1 MKIGISSPY
10 LDTLAGGERYVL
22 TMAACLAKSH
32 SIVVFWNDESI
43 ISKAEKRLSLSLDG
57 VSVEPIPSNSFS
69 RIRNSA
75 MYDLLIYLSDG
86 SLPFSLSKKNII
98 HFQIPFRNV
107 NGMDFLNR
115 LKMKRVN
122 KIICNS
128 NFTKEF
134 IDQEFGV
141 ISDVIYPPVDLDKF
155 KSGTKKNIILSVGRF
170 HNLKKQ
176 DVLISVFNKLKL
188 NDWKLVLAGGL
199 LDQDQKYFD
208 ELNKSVIDQSVIF
221 KPNILFSQ
229 LQKLYSEA
237 KIYWHGAGYGEKSPE
252 NMEHFGI
259 TTVEAMAAGCVP
271 VAYRGGGQKE
281 IINNKV
287 GGYLWDTTDE
297 LVKYTQELAGST
309 GLWER
314 FSKQSKQDAVKYSET
329 EFCKNWKELVE
340 KL

>member
-1 MKIGISSPY
+1 MKIGIFSPY
-10 LDTLAGGERYVL
+10 LDTLAGGERYML
-22 TMAACLAKSH
+22 TMASCLAKSH
-32 SIVVFWNDESI
+32 SVILFWSDKEI
-43 ISKAEKRLSLSLDG
+43 IKKAEQRLSLDLTG
-57 VSVEPIPSNSFS
+57 VAVEQISQNSFS
-69 RIRNSA
+69 RIGESMR
-75 MYDLLIYLSDG
+75 YDLLIYLSDG
-86 SLPFSLSKKNII
+86 SLPLSLAKKNII
-98 HFQIPFRNV
+98 HFQVPFRNV

-134 IDQEFGV
+134 IDHEFGV

-259 TTVEAMAAGCVP
+259 TTVEAMAADCVP

-281 IINNKV
+281 IINDKV

-309 GLWER
+309 GLWEKL
-314 FSKQSKQDAVKYSET
+314 SKQSKQDAVKYSET